1 MMNIFSN
8 LLDVFNVKEQKSV
21 EKTLRA
27 YWLNTL
33 LVTQLCVIFVLI
45 VAQFNFNN
53 FSPVSFVMLALL
65 IIFAILFIRLLHDE
79 KILDIASVAVPFVLQ
94 GMSAIDVLFNSKVFS
109 SLHLNTVFALLP
121 FAVFL
126 MPEKR
131 FKQYRNFVVGI
142 LIVVALFSLAN
153 WIKVDYPMSNLSL
166 VFLPFATSVACIGLG
181 QIARFLNSN
190 YYVQLN
196 AQAEY
201 QRIFENLPVGIFR
214 STRDGKILRANPALV
229 TLSGYNTE
237 QEFINSVADV
247 SMHWYAN
254 PNRRNEL
261 LEHIQR
267 FGMIYNAE
275 SQIINQK
282 TGELA
287 WVSETSYEVY
297 DSEGNFLF
305 LEGAI
310 SDITEIKRATEAITE
325 NESRLRTFMDA
336 VGDPF
341 FVTNEP
347 ALNFEMV
354 NTAAC
359 QALGYTQDEL
369 LKLTSSD
376 IEPETSITHI
386 REFLSKF
393 SPNETRMDET
403 YFRRKDGSSF
413 PVELRVAKLM
423 YKGQL
428 IYLSIARDLTQR
440 KLVEDKLRTSEQRYR
455 SVFENSQAGIWFY
468 DYQTKLV
475 QVNQALQDLLGYAQT
490 DFETFAHQFLQ
501 KVALPADLQRNLRWM
516 DALEGG
522 NDNSVTLDFRYLHK
536 NGSIVYTH
544 SMLSVLRN
552 PFGEVIAEILVVSD
566 VTQLMQTTTQLQ
578 LITDNLPVWISYH
591 NRQNEY
597 LFANLMVQNFK
608 QKFSE
613 SGQDTFPETLKRF
626 MSQDITPHLNRVIQG
641 ERVSFEGFMDF
652 LSENHIYISFE
663 LIPHIIDSNVVGYFA
678 LGVDLTRQK
687 HAEQALVQTQKLE
700 SLGIMAG
707 GIAHDFN
714 NLLTTVIAQ
723 SSLALLKTSPSDTN
737 RGYIE
742 KTIASAEK
750 AAELARQLLAYSGR
764 GKFQIQCINLNQLVL
779 ENANLLRVAIPRQ
792 IQINT
797 QLANLPMLCEADPS
811 QIQQILMNLII
822 NAGEAIGDK
831 TGEITIRTYELHLTE
846 YQLAS
851 WSVHNPS
858 LVVGDYVSLEVEDSG
873 PGIPP
878 ENLMRIFDPFFTT
891 KRTGHGLGLASVA
904 GIVRSHHGGLAVES
918 RLGLGT
924 KFHLIFPRALTS
936 SLVQPNESEQTTI
949 DKTTGGT
956 ILIIDDQPEIC
967 ESVSDVLSAYG
978 YNVLQ
983 SYDSRLGLKKF
994 EENAADIQLL
1004 ILDLMMPGM
1013 TGSEV
1018 LTLIRK
1024 QTKDLPV
1031 IISSGYS
1038 DMDISTKFKGVPN
1051 LHFLP
1056 KPRRASKLIEIVQ
1069 KILHS

>member
-1 MMNIFSN
+1 MMNFFSD
-8 LLDVFNVKEQKSV
+8 LFNVKKQSSV

-33 LVTQLCVIFVLI
+33 LVTQVCVVFVLI

-53 FSPVSFVMLALL
+53 FSLVSFLMLASLV
-65 IIFAILFIRLLHDE
+65 IFAVIFIRLLRNE
-79 KILDIASVAVPFVLQ
+79 KVLDIASAAVPFVLQ
-94 GMSAIDVLFNSKVFS
+94 GMSVIDVLFNSKVFS

-142 LIVVALFSLAN
+142 LIIVAIYSLGG
-153 WIKVDYPMSNLSL
+153 WINVDYPMSNVSL
-166 VFLPFATSVACIGLG
+166 LFLPFATWVACIGLG

-201 QRIFENLPVGIFR
+201 QRVFENLPVGIFR
-214 STRDGKILRANPALV
+214 STKDGKVLRANPALV
-229 TLSGYNTE
+229 TLSGYDTE
-237 QEFINSVADV
+237 QEFIERVADV
-247 SMHWYAN
+247 STHWYAE

-261 LEHIQR
+261 LERIQK
-267 FGMIYNAE
+267 FGIIRNAE
-275 SQIINQK
+275 SQIINPK
-282 TGELA
+282 TGGTD

-297 DSEGNFLF
+297 DDEGNFLF

-310 SDITEIKRATEAITE
+310 SDITEIKRATEAIAE
-325 NESRLRTFMDA
+325 NEARLRTFMDA

-341 FVTNEP
+341 FVTNGTE
-347 ALNFEMV
+347 LRFEMV
-354 NTAAC
+354 NSAAC
-359 QALGYTQDEL
+359 QALGYSQDDL
-369 LKLTSSD
+369 LKLTSAD
-376 IEPETSITHI
+376 IEPKTPIAHI
-386 REFLSKF
+386 REFLSGF

-403 YFRRKDGSSF
+403 YFCRKDGSFF

-423 YKGQL
+423 YKGEL

-468 DYQTKLV
+468 DYQTQLV
-475 QVNQALQDLLGYAQT
+475 QVNQALQDLLGYT
-490 DFETFAHQFLQ
+490 HSDFETFAHQFLR
-501 KVALPADLQRNLRWM
+501 KVALPADLQRNQERM
-516 DALEGG
+516 YAMENGS
-522 NDNSVTLDFRYLHK
+522 DNSVTLDFRYFHK

-552 PFGEVIAEILVVSD
+552 PLGEVIAEILVVSD

-597 LFANLMVQNFK
+597 LFANLMVHNFK
-608 QKFSE
+608 QQLDE
-613 SGQDTFPETLKRF
+613 STQQTFPETLSHF
-626 MSQDITPHLNRVIQG
+626 MPQNITPHLNRVLLG

-652 LSENHIYISFE
+652 ISGNHIYISFE
-663 LIPHIIDSNVVGYFA
+663 LIPHIIDSTVVGYFA

-723 SSLALLKTSPSDTN
+723 SSLALIKTSPRDTN
-737 RGYIE
+737 RSYIE

-764 GKFQIQCINLNQLVL
+764 GKFQIQCINLNQFVL

-792 IQINT
+792 IQIST
-797 QLANLPMLCEADPS
+797 ELANSPMLCEADPS

-831 TGEITIRTYELHLTE
+831 AGEITIRTYELHLTE

-851 WSVHNPS
+851 WSVHNPN
-858 LVVGDYVSLEVEDSG
+858 LVVGDYVSLEVEDNG
-873 PGIPP
+873 PGIPA

-904 GIVRSHHGGLAVES
+904 GIVRAHHGGLAVET
-918 RLGLGT
+918 RMGLGT

-936 SLVQPNESEQTTI
+936 TLVKPNKNEQTI
-949 DKTTGGT
+949 IHKITGGT

-983 SYDSRLGLKKF
+983 SYDSRLGLKNF
-994 EENAADIQLL
+994 EDNATQIQLL

-1018 LTLIRK
+1018 LTLIRQ
-1024 QTKDLPV
+1024 QTRDLPV

-1038 DMDISTKFKGVPN
+1038 DIDISMKFKGIPN
-1051 LHFLP
+1051 LYFLP
-1056 KPRRASKLIEIVQ
+1056 KPFRASKLVEMVQ
-1069 KILHS
+1069 NILPN